1 MGIIAL
7 DHIQMTIP
15 AGEEEAARAFFI
27 GLLGFTE
34 VEKPA
39 SLQGRGGVWF
49 TAGTVN
55 LHVGVEDPFTPN
67 KKAHPAFLLDDLD
80 ETVARLEAAG
90 AVLKDDKPL
99 PGYLR
104 KFTEDP
110 FGNRIE
116 LMQKTA

>member
-7 DHIQMTIP
+7 DHVQMTMP
-15 AGEEEAARAFFI
+15 AGQEDAARAFFI

-39 SLQGRGGVWF
+39 SLQGRGGAWF
-49 TAGTVN
+49 TAGSVN

-67 KKAHPAFLLDDLD
+67 KKAHPAFLFDSLQ
-80 ETVARLEAAG
+80 ETVDRLAAAG

-99 PGYLR
+99 PGYIR

-116 LMQKTA
+116 LMQKTV

>member
-7 DHIQMTIP
+7 DHVQMTMP
-15 AGEEEAARAFFI
+15 AGQEEAARAFFI
-27 GLLGFTE
+27 NLLGFTE

-39 SLQGRGGVWF
+39 SLQGRGGAWF
-49 TAGTVN
+49 TAGAVN
-55 LHVGVEDPFTPN
+55 LHVGVEEPFTPS
-67 KKAHPAFLLDDLD
+67 KKGHPAFLLDNLQ
-80 ETVARLEAAG
+80 ETVDRLAAAG

-99 PGYLR
+99 PGYIR